1 LESDL
6 TLEIL
11 RETGWLKGTP
21 QKYNFA
27 PQDMVLELQPGLIKK
42 F

>member
-11 RETGWLKGTP
+11 KEKGWLKGAP

-27 PQDMVLELQPGLIKK
+27 PQDMVSELQPGLVKK